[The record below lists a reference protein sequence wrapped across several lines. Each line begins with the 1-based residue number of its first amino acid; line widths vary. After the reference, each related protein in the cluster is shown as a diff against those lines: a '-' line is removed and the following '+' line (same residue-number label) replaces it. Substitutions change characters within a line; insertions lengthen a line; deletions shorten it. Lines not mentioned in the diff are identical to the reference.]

1 MTEPKDLPEELTEEQ
16 TLFHSMPF
24 LDHLEE
30 LRKRLLKALLAV
42 IITTGIALYFAKDIM
57 RWFILP
63 LGDVKLN
70 VTEVMGSFMAYFK
83 LGLVVGIIASIPVI
97 FYQLW
102 AFVSPGLYPK
112 EKRMVFPFVS
122 FATIL
127 FLGGAAFCYVWVLP
141 WSLQFLIGMAGD
153 LFNPIITVNSYI
165 TFAGLMI
172 LAFGL
177 CFEMPVLAY
186 ALGKIGVLS
195 SSFLARGR
203 RYAIVIILIVAAI
216 LTPTPDIFT
225 QLLLAVPMYL
235 LYEVSILVVKLTGRR
250 K

>member
-1 MTEPKDLPEELTEEQ
+1 MAEPKDLPEEFSEEQ
-16 TLFHSMPF
+16 ASFLAMPF

-30 LRKRLLKALLAV
+30 LRKRLLKSLLAV
-42 IITTGIALYFAKDIM
+42 IIATGIALYFAKDIM
-57 RWFILP
+57 HWFIAP
-63 LGDVKLN
+63 LGAVKLN

-83 LGLVVGIIASIPVI
+83 LGLVVGIIASIPII

-102 AFVSPGLYPK
+102 AFVAPGLYPR
-112 EKRMVFPFVS
+112 EKRMVWPFVTS
-122 FATIL
+122 ATVL
-127 FLGGAAFCYVWVLP
+127 FLAGAAFCYIWVLP
-141 WSLQFLIGMAGD
+141 WSLQFLIGLSGD
-153 LFNPIITVNSYI
+153 LFTPIITINSYI

-186 ALGKIGVLS
+186 ALGKIGLLS

-203 RYAIVIILIVAAI
+203 KIAIVVILIVAAV
-216 LTPTPDIFT
+216 LTPTPDVFT

-235 LYEVSILVVKLTGRR
+235 LYEISIVVVRLTGRR

>member
-1 MTEPKDLPEELTEEQ
+1 MAEPRDLPEDFSEEQ
-16 TLFHSMPF
+16 ASFLAMPF

-42 IITTGIALYFAKDIM
+42 VITTGLALYFSKDIM
-57 RWFILP
+57 LWFIEP
-63 LGDVKLN
+63 LGDTKLH

-83 LGLVVGIIASIPVI
+83 LGLVIGIIASIPVI

-102 AFVSPGLYPK
+102 AFVAPGLYPK
-112 EKRMVFPFVS
+112 EKRMVLPFVS
-122 FATIL
+122 SATML
-127 FLGGAAFCYVWVLP
+127 FLGGAAFCYFWVLP
-141 WSLQFLIGMAGD
+141 WSLQFLIGLSGD
-153 LFNPIITVNSYI
+153 LFNPIITINSYI

-186 ALGKIGVLS
+186 ALGKIGLLS
-195 SSFLARGR
+195 SSFLIRGR
-203 RYAIVIILIVAAI
+203 KIAIVVILLVAAI

-235 LYEVSILVVKLTGRR
+235 LYEVSIVVVKFTGRR
-250 K
+250 H

>member
-1 MTEPKDLPEELTEEQ
+1 MAEPKDLPEDFSEEQ
-16 TLFHSMPF
+16 ASFLAMPF

-30 LRKRLLKALLAV
+30 LRKRLLKSLLAV
-42 IITTGIALYFAKDIM
+42 IITTGIALYFSKDIM
-57 RWFILP
+57 HWFITP
-63 LGDVKLN
+63 LGDIKLN

-83 LGLVVGIIASIPVI
+83 LGLVVGIIGAIPII

-102 AFVSPGLYPK
+102 AFVAPGLYPK

-122 FATIL
+122 SATIL
-127 FLGGAAFCYVWVLP
+127 FFAGASFCYVWVLP
-141 WSLQFLIGMAGD
+141 WSLQFLIGLSGE
-153 LFNPIITVNSYI
+153 LFTPIITINSYI

-186 ALGKIGVLS
+186 ALGKIGLLS
-195 SSFLARGR
+195 SAFLVRGR
-203 RYAIVIILIVAAI
+203 KIAIVAILIVAAI

-235 LYEVSILVVKLTGRR
+235 LYEVSIVVVRVTGRR